1 MAKTVYVVFD
11 TELEKVVGVYDNPE
25 AADDC
30 ENAAPG
36 DRYTESMDIMKTYNE
51 DEDPRVLD
59 DLDINAPDEDRVRDS
74 YDDDEFYDRDDED
87 DDEDDEN

>member
-11 TELEKVVGVYDNPE
+11 TELEKIVGTYDNPE

-36 DRYTESMDIMKTYNE
+36 DRYTESMVLEKEYNE
-51 DEDPRVLD
+51 EEDPRNYSE
-59 DLDINAPDEDRVRDS
+59 DIENLDEDRVRP
-74 YDDDEFYDRDDED
+74 YDDDKFYELDED
-87 DDEDDEN
+87 ERDPYGD